1 MGKIKRR
8 LGVLLCAA
16 CFALSGLGLT
26 GLSHRTVFAD
36 DAASENALNEKLVV
50 QYNMDDTDVGAGK
63 KLAAYKWDTST
74 QGLVRNSA
82 ADATIY
88 KDANGDAG
96 VSAGSGTIT
105 AVEGLEGSGALSFT
119 GRAHARANFNLP
131 SGSTGMTITMLV
143 KNINTYWSSLIE
155 FWNDSH
161 TDGGRLGKG
170 TMQGNGGRSKEND
183 AWSSNCSA
191 HTSATMAPGGG
202 WDSFVIKHN
211 NTNNDNG
218 GSAVDPMKEGLWYQV
233 TYVITSSEVK
243 AYRDGVLKQTFDKGN
258 SSSIASSILRAVTGG
273 QGKLGIRLSLDS
285 NDGDILDDL
294 RIYSG
299 AFSEE
304 EVKASLHP
312 FIAAAP
318 EYYDVEGLGYPT
330 ELLLDG
336 ATSVSG
342 ESQKTGTTSHGV
354 TYTYTPL
361 TLTAEETTHA
371 NDEKGIEVTFTQ
383 GSATR
388 VAKVKFRRTLKLEA
402 ESLGY
407 KIGEGDN
414 VNIPVPA
421 HPGIDVIV
429 QVPEGTDLTQIKAG
443 TNTVKKLTGDS
454 NDGHYSVEFH
464 YSATAH
470 VATVCCSYTGY
481 EIFATVYTIK
491 FVEQSA
497 AVEEPPKDPLPP
509 EEQKEGCNG
518 ALSASAIPVAALAL
532 GIGLWFVFKK
542 RNKQA

>member
-1 MGKIKRR
+1 MGKTKRR
-8 LGVLLCAA
+8 LGVVLCAA
-16 CFALSGLGLT
+16 CFALSGLGVA
-26 GLSHRTVFAD
+26 GLSQLRTAS
-36 DAASENALNEKLVV
+36 AAESVTQETLNEKLVV
-50 QYNMDDTDVGAGK
+50 RYAMDDTTTSGLSK
-63 KLAAYKWDTST
+63 KIPAQKWDAGTQAFVSDTS
-74 QGLVRNSA
+74 
-82 ADATIY
+82 ADATVQY
-88 KDANGDAG
+88 NVNGANT
-96 VSAGSGTIT
+96 GTVT
-105 AVEGLEGSGALSFT
+105 KVEGMEGSGALSFT
-119 GRAHARANFNLP
+119 GKAHARASFKLP
-131 SGSTGMTITMLV
+131 ADANGMTITMLV
-143 KNINTYWSSLIE
+143 KNINYYWSSLIE
-155 FWNDSH
+155 FWDGTN
-161 TDGGRLGKG
+161 GGRLGKG
-170 TMQGNGGRSKEND
+170 TMQGNGGRKNEGD
-183 AWSSNCSA
+183 PWSSNCPA
-191 HTSATMAPGGG
+191 HNSATMAPGGG
-202 WDSFVIKHN
+202 WDSFCINVN
-211 NTNNDNG
+211 SGDNG
-218 GSAVDPMKEGLWYQV
+218 GAAVDPMKADMWYQV

-243 AYRDGVLKQTFDKGN
+243 AYRDGTLKQTFDKGN
-258 SSSIASSILRAVTGG
+258 SASIASSILSAVKSDN
-273 QGKLGIRLSLDS
+273 GKLGIRLCHDTTN
-285 NDGDILDDL
+285 NDADILDDL

-342 ESQKTGTTSHGV
+342 DSQKTGTTSHGV

-388 VAKVKFRRTLKLEA
+388 VATVKFRRTLKLEA

-414 VNIPVPA
+414 VNIPVPT

-443 TNTVKKLTGDS
+443 VNTVKKLTGDS

-470 VATVCCSYTGY
+470 VATVCFSYTGY
-481 EIFATVYTIK
+481 EIFATVYTIQ

-497 AVEEPPKDPLPP
+497 AVEEPPENPPVDPLPS
-509 EEQKEGCNG
+509 EEQKKGCN
-518 ALSASAIPVAALAL
+518 SAMSVSAIPVAALVL
-532 GIGLWFVFKK
+532 GVGLWFVFKK